1 MTWGFARPPLPPAGD
16 KPLPIPGAFGFDSAE
31 AGDSRAPGGPG
42 GAYRAFTTR
51 HDEIVHARNLCGALE
66 LARLRRMLDRQVR
79 RAESVIEPLAE
90 HLQGRLMAWLARNR
104 AFNPEENLPPAAP
117 PAGIAVPLPH
127 LPRFGRERAM
137 TCADIVVTLLL
148 DNSGSMAGTPI
159 ELAAMSADIVARVL
173 ERCDIKT
180 EILGFTTR
188 SIDGGRSRKDWERAG
203 MPARPGRL
211 NDLRHIVYK
220 SADEPWRLARR
231 NLGVMLHA
239 KLLKQNI
246 DGEALLWAHARLLAR
261 PERRRILMAISDGM
275 PMDGATMSANPG
287 DYLEA
292 HLRAVIG
299 WIENVSDVELT
310 AIGIGHDVTRFYRRA
325 VTIADSERLAAVMME
340 QLAKMLG
347 L

>member
-1 MTWGFARPPLPPAGD
+1 MTWGFARPPLPPVGD

-42 GAYRAFTTR
+42 DAYRVFTTR
-51 HDEIVHARNLCGALE
+51 HDEIVHARNLCGAVE
-66 LARLRRMLDRQVR
+66 LVRLRLMLDRQVR
-79 RAESVIEPLAE
+79 RAESVIEPLAG
-90 HLQGRLMAWLARNR
+90 HLQAKLMAWLARNR
-104 AFNPEENLPPAAP
+104 AFDLEEDLPLAARFP
-117 PAGIAVPLPH
+117 GITVPLPH
-127 LPRFGRERAM
+127 SPRFGREQAM
-137 TCADIVVTLLL
+137 VWADMVVTLLL
-148 DNSGSMAGTPI
+148 DNSGSMAGPPI
-159 ELAAMSADIVARVL
+159 MLAAISADIVARVL
-173 ERCDIKT
+173 ERCGIKT

-188 SIDGGRSRKDWERAG
+188 AVDGGRSRKDWARAG
-203 MPARPGRL
+203 MPAHPGRL
-211 NDLRHIVYK
+211 NDLRHIIYK

-231 NLGVMLHA
+231 NLGAMLSA

-246 DGEALLWAHARLLAR
+246 DGEALLWAHARLFAR

-275 PMDGATMSANPG
+275 PMDGATMFANDG

-299 WIENVSDVELT
+299 WIENVSGVELT

-340 QLAKMLG
+340 QLARMIG